1 VLDSAA
7 VLQETKI
14 VRVTVFAVLALAAAM
29 AAGNEVYR
37 SYDAEG
43 NVIYSDRPQGENAE
57 PIRVIAPG
65 LAAALAPARTA
76 LAAAPQTAQPDAE
89 PLGVE
94 LARDPNDAEMR
105 EIRARNCEIA
115 RERHLNY
122 TQSRRLF
129 RSLPSGEREYLSDAE
144 LNEARARAAADVEN
158 WCD

>member
-1 VLDSAA
+1 M
-7 VLQETKI
+7 
-14 VRVTVFAVLALAAAM
+14 RVTVFAVLALAAAM

-37 SYDAEG
+37 SYDADG
-43 NVIYSDRPQGENAE
+43 NVIYSDRPQGENSEA
-57 PIRVIAPG
+57 IRV
-65 LAAALAPARTA
+65 LAAGPALARTTV
-76 LAAAPQTAQPDAE
+76 AAAPQNPQADAE

-94 LARDPNDAEMR
+94 LARDPDDAEMR
-105 EIRARNCEIA
+105 AIRTRNCEIA

-144 LNEARARAAADVEN
+144 IDEARTRAAADVDN